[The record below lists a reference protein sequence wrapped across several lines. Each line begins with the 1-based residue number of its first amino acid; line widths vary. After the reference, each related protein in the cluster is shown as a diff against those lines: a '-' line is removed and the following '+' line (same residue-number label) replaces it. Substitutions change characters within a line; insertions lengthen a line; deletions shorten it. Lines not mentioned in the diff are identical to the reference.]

1 MSSITRKIISTEN
14 APGAIGPYSQAVQV
28 DNTLY
33 ISGSLGLLPDEGKL
47 IEGGVKEET
56 HQSLKN
62 IGEILKAAGGNYNN
76 GIKFLG

>member
-1 MSSITRKIISTEN
+1 MSSVTRKIISTDK

-33 ISGSLGLLPDEGKL
+33 ISGSLGLVPGEGTI

-56 HQSLKN
+56 HQALKN
-62 IGEILKAAGGNYNN
+62 IG
-76 GIKFLG
+76 KFFVII